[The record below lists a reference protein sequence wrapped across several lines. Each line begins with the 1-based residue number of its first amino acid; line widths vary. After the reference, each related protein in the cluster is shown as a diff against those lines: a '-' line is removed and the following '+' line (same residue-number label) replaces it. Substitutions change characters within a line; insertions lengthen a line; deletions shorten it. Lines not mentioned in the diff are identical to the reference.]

1 MKLVHIAC
9 LCAVLLSSG
18 CFQSSPGGLQ
28 GVWASTTTSM
38 GTQSVR
44 REAVEYTFDG
54 DSAVRVFEWR
64 ITSNDGEQSVTLR
77 VESTATFTV
86 DESVSPARIDFTNI
100 QNIDSPSDVEFAI
113 AAAISG
119 DAERTV
125 QILFGSARD
134 STLLNKG
141 LFRKEGDRLTLKFVS
156 TTDYPTDIDPPGIVE
171 LVRTSGLFRF

>member
-1 MKLVHIAC
+1 MKLVRVAC

-18 CFQSSPGGLQ
+18 CFRSSPGGIQ

-44 REAVEYTFDG
+44 RETVEYTFDG
-54 DSAVRVFEWR
+54 DSAVRAFEWR

-86 DESVSPARIDFTNI
+86 DESVSPTRIDFNNI
-100 QNIDSPSDVEFAI
+100 QDIDSPSDVEIAI
-113 AAAISG
+113 AAAITG

-125 QILFGSARD
+125 RILFGSARD

-141 LFRKEGDRLTLKFVS
+141 LFRKDGDRLTLKFVS
-156 TTDYPTDIDPPGIVE
+156 TTDYPTDIDPPDNVE
-171 LVRTSGLFRF
+171 VARTSGFFRL